1 MPASAADAR
10 DLLIAS
16 TLSPDPVLFIDDRWL
31 YDLEDELPP
40 VVELDL
46 AAQRPKRVREGKDL
60 TIVASSYATRLALGA
75 AQELSVAGIE
85 ADVIDLRVVN
95 PFHPEEII
103 ASVARTGRLL
113 VVDTGWLNCGASS
126 EILSETFER
135 LAHRRPFVA
144 KRLGYLPTPCPT
156 TKILE
161 NLYYPSPQSIAEAA
175 YRLTRGGDAPEW
187 KPGAVDSR
195 EVAEF
200 RGPF

>member
-113 VVDTGWLNCGASS
+113 VVDGGWRTCGMAGGVIAAVAEGSAVGALQAPPVRLTLPDAPAPTSRVLETIYYATVADVVAAAST
-126 EILSETFER
+126 L
-135 LAHRRPFVA
+135 VA
-144 KRLGYLPTPCPT
+144 KAGR
-156 TKILE
+156 
-161 NLYYPSPQSIAEAA
+161 
-175 YRLTRGGDAPEW
+175 
-187 KPGAVDSR
+187 
-195 EVAEF
+195 
-200 RGPF
+200 